1 MKSKP
6 RNEKIKLALIPVLLL
21 VLLAVL
27 PGSDDESDS
36 SDATPVVAVPAA
48 MPVPSPALASNS
60 APSATS
66 VSAGGASSA
75 AADPVLWPRVPLNGV
90 LQHDP
95 FVFSDPRALLDRA
108 FFAAGMTAP
117 VTMDEVTSEE
127 FFPREAEVLSLD
139 AEPSDPTLLADLVN
153 FFTPTNEDLPAAAAE
168 PNDGA
173 SAEEK
178 SSEESTAI
186 AALEDALL
194 REEAI
199 RNEQQQA
206 AARERLQHQEQ
217 IQKQLTALQTQPVTM
232 FMQSPAG
239 NSVLLG
245 DRRISAGE
253 IVSDGIRVRSIER
266 SGVTFEII
274 DPVDSAQEPSLQ

>member
-36 SDATPVVAVPAA
+36 TDAAPVLAAPSAPSIATP
-48 MPVPSPALASNS
+48 ASGSN
-60 APSATS
+60 ATPSATS

-117 VTMDEVTSEE
+117 VTMDEVTPEE
-127 FFPREAEVLSLD
+127 FFPRETDLLSLD

-153 FFTPTNEDLPAAAAE
+153 FFTPPNEDLPAAVAE
-168 PNDGA
+168 PDDGA
-173 SAEEK
+173 SADEK
-178 SSEESTAI
+178 TSEDSAAM

-199 RNEQQQA
+199 RQEQQQA
-206 AARERLQHQEQ
+206 AARERLQHKEQ
-217 IQKQLTALQTQPVTM
+217 LRKQLTALQTQPVTM

-245 DRRISAGE
+245 ERRISAGE

-274 DPVDSAQEPSLQ
+274 DPVASAQEPSLQ

>member
-27 PGSDDESDS
+27 PGSDDESDA
-36 SDATPVVAVPAA
+36 SDATPVVAAPAA
-48 MPVPSPALASNS
+48 APVPSPASASNS

-66 VSAGGASSA
+66 VAASSA

-127 FFPREAEVLSLD
+127 FFPQEADVLSPN

-153 FFTPTNEDLPAAAAE
+153 FFTPPDEELPAAAAE

-274 DPVDSAQEPSLQ
+274 DPVASAQEPSLQ